1 MSHEGD
7 LKMISKKVSII
18 IILLIGLWIGNAFCI
33 TEDEKNNI
41 AVYEKVADGVV
52 NITSIA
58 VQLDFFFN
66 PFPTQGSGSGSIIDL
81 KGHILTNHHVVA
93 NAQKLEVTLAD
104 GSKWPAKLIG
114 SDPDNDLAVIKIDAP
129 KEKLKVIL
137 LGDSK
142 NLRIGQKVLAIG
154 NPFGLE
160 RTLTTGVISS
170 LGRTI
175 RSDAGYLIEDVIQ
188 TDAAINPGNS
198 GGPLLNSEGEIIGI
212 NSAIISPSGGNV
224 GIGFAIPVNTAK
236 RVVPE
241 LISKGYVSYPYIGAT
256 IQSLIPEMAKFLKLK
271 IERGAMI
278 AEVVKGGPADKAGLK
293 GGNQRVQVG
302 NMIVIVGG
310 DIVVKADQHEV
321 KTHDDLIRYIRE
333 KRPGNTLLLK
343 VYRKGDFID
352 VKVTLGERPRKR

>member
-1 MSHEGD
+1 MALRRLS
-7 LKMISKKVSII
+7 VII
-18 IILLIGLWIGNAFCI
+18 FGLILSLWSTLGFCI

-41 AVYEKVADGVV
+41 AVYEKAADGVV

-104 GSKWPAKLIG
+104 GSKWPAKLVG

-129 KEKLKVIL
+129 REKLKVIPM
-137 LGDSK
+137 GDSK

-212 NSAIISPSGGNV
+212 NTAIISPSGGSV

-236 RVVPE
+236 RVIPE

-256 IQSLIPEMAKFLKLK
+256 IQSLIPEIAQFLKLK
-271 IERGAMI
+271 VDRGAMI

-293 GGNQRVQVG
+293 GGTQRVQIG

-310 DIVVKADQHEV
+310 DVVVKADQQEI

-333 KRPGNTLLLK
+333 KKPGDTILLK
-343 VYRKGDFID
+343 VYRKGDFKEI
-352 VKVTLGERPRKR
+352 KVTLGERPRRR